1 MADQQTLAAVRA
13 AAGPIEAIGASC
25 MLDPQMFQGST
36 DNGYGHP
43 FAGYF
48 AGRGG
53 VLGDAPAEVVT
64 AVFQV
69 FEPNAV
75 KLFWDQGVAVHGAR
89 KGAELYADQLA
100 GWARD
105 RLKETPDLE
114 RLCELGQKL
123 IDATPGNGLP
133 LYAGW
138 KAMPLPDDTPARAMQ
153 ILFVLRELQG
163 AVHLAALTAAGL
175 DPVAAHLLNKGP
187 EYCSMFGWQ
196 EPWPAI
202 DHLKATREQ
211 VVETTND
218 RLAAIWANALTPEEA
233 TELADLAVSALGSVT
248 G

>member
-1 MADQQTLAAVRA
+1 VAGQQILEAVRS
-13 AAGPIEAIGASC
+13 AAGPIEAIGANC
-25 MLDPQMFQGST
+25 MLDPEMFQGST
-36 DNGYGHP
+36 DNGYAHP

-100 GWARD
+100 AWARD
-105 RLKETPDLE
+105 RLKAVPGLE

-153 ILFVLRELQG
+153 ILFTLRELQG
-163 AVHLAALTAAGL
+163 GVHMAALTVAGL
-175 DPVAAHLLNKGP
+175 DPVASHLLNKGP

-202 DHLKATREQ
+202 EHLKATREQ
-211 VVETTND
+211 VVETTNA
-218 RLAAIWANALTPEEA
+218 RVAAIWANALSPEEA
-233 TELADLAVSALGSVT
+233 AELAALTAATLGSIT